1 MDEAQELPSEEQAG
15 IAGEALEGLGM
26 PEEAAEGLQA
36 DEGKPE
42 QDPVYVQKRLK
53 QQERAHKREMREL
66 QQQMMQM
73 QQMQQMQQQMSAPQQ
88 QGFGQPMQQQDPYGQ
103 PQQDQGMGAEDQR
116 IQRAVQMALQHK
128 EMQER
133 QSKEAERMAH
143 VQKQYQALQENL
155 DNASLHYDDFDD
167 VVRHGDAPYSEAMR
181 DAALL
186 IPNAADVL
194 YKLGKNKDE
203 LKRISALHPLEQ
215 AKEMVKLSIAL
226 TQGEGSKGRQ
236 VPKTLGQVKS
246 NPVTNSQAI
255 TDKTPVSE
263 IRRRMKAGWK

>member
-1 MDEAQELPSEEQAG
+1 MEEAQMLPSEEQAG
-15 IAGEALEGLGM
+15 LAGEVMASLGE
-26 PEEAAEGLQA
+26 PEKAQDAV
-36 DEGKPE
+36 DEGNSE
-42 QDPVYVQKRLK
+42 QDPIYVQKRLK

-66 QQQMMQM
+66 QQQMASMQS
-73 QQMQQMQQQMSAPQQ
+73 QM
-88 QGFGQPMQQQDPYGQ
+88 Q
-103 PQQDQGMGAEDQR
+103 PQQPNYSQQMPQNPYSGFEPGSEDER
-116 IQRAVQMALQHK
+116 IHRAVSMALQHK
-128 EMQER
+128 DQQER
-133 QSKEAERMAH
+133 QAKEAERMAH

-155 DNASLHYDDFDD
+155 DSASEHYDDFDE

-263 IRRRMKAGWK
+263 IRRRLKAGWK